1 MTEKTF
7 LKFNFK
13 IVLIDTKLN
22 EIRSKW
28 VENFEICWVFI
39 KNLSTSKLLAKLRAK
54 SIFDDHICNSNYS
67 AGDCGQMS
75 VASGCTLII
84 DADLEIVSPPPRAK
98 RASLPRKQIQKE
110 SEVGVEPHKDPQ
122 CVVAAAK
129 PDSSNISRE
138 RSKNE
143 SVAKKHLL
151 MKRLPPKP
159 PTTQIRAHQK
169 PIIDSTNIVR
179 NQKNDHHIY
188 ECIEFGSQRQQS
200 LPPGKNLAASI
211 QNTLKS
217 VSLGRYEAPIKAKGN
232 TLLQVCI
239 SILLLK

>member
-1 MTEKTF
+1 
-7 LKFNFK
+7 
-13 IVLIDTKLN
+13 
-22 EIRSKW
+22 
-28 VENFEICWVFI
+28 
-39 KNLSTSKLLAKLRAK
+39 
-54 SIFDDHICNSNYS
+54 
-67 AGDCGQMS
+67 MS
-75 VASGCTLII
+75 VASGCTLIS

-110 SEVGVEPHKDPQ
+110 SEGGEP
-122 CVVAAAK
+122 VLAK

-159 PTTQIRAHQK
+159 PTTQIRTHQK
-169 PIIDSTNIVR
+169 PIESKSVTVR
-179 NQKNDHHIY
+179 NQRNDQHIY
-188 ECIEFGSQRQQS
+188 ECIEFRNDNQRQQS
-200 LPPGKNLAASI
+200 LPPGKNLATSI

-232 TLLQVCI
+232 TLLQVCVYQFWDFTT
-239 SILLLK
+239 

>member
-1 MTEKTF
+1 
-7 LKFNFK
+7 
-13 IVLIDTKLN
+13 
-22 EIRSKW
+22 
-28 VENFEICWVFI
+28 
-39 KNLSTSKLLAKLRAK
+39 
-54 SIFDDHICNSNYS
+54 
-67 AGDCGQMS
+67 MS
-75 VASGCTLII
+75 VASGCTLIS

-98 RASLPRKQIQKE
+98 RASLPRKQNQKE
-110 SEVGVEPHKDPQ
+110 SEGGEP
-122 CVVAAAK
+122 VLAK

-239 SILLLK
+239 SILLLKSDFMSYSKSSKNQEIVRNFLLKIVQGLRHELCKSHFYNFQVIF